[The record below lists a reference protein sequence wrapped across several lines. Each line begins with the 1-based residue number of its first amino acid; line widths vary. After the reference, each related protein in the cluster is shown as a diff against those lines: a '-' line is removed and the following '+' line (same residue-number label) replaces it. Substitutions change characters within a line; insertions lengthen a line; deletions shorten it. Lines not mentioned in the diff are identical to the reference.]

1 MRTHHTDSNQI
12 TQHKTTKTILDFI
25 HRIRESIRGKD
36 FDYTEIPLKK
46 AMWLLAVPMVLEM
59 IMESVFAIV
68 DIFFVSKLG
77 ADAIATVGITE
88 SMMTIVYALGFGLAT
103 ATTAMVSR
111 RIGEKEPE
119 KAASVGFQAIVTGFF
134 VSLAIAIPGVLYT
147 RELLE
152 LMGTNRNIVENLSSF
167 TAIMLGSN
175 LVIMWLFIINAIF
188 RSAGNA
194 VIAMR
199 VLFIAN
205 LINIVLDPILIFG
218 LGPIPAFGVKGA
230 AIATTTGRGIAV
242 LYQIYLLF
250 SGKSIIHF
258 QRKTLKPDL
267 AAIGNLIRLSLGSIG
282 QNIIATS
289 SWIGLMRIVS
299 MFGSEVLAAYTLAI
313 RLIIFSLLPSWG
325 LSNAAATLVGQNLGA
340 GKPERAERAVKAAGK
355 TVMVLLGVVS
365 VLFIALPEVFI
376 RIFTSDESLIRQGN
390 TALQIISIGFIFYG
404 LGMVMMN
411 AINGAGDTVTPTK
424 INFLCFWLI
433 EIPLAWFLAILLNL
447 DQTGVYLAI
456 VVAESLLALI
466 AYWWFRKGHWKL
478 MKV

>member
-1 MRTHHTDSNQI
+1 MRTQHTNSTYTTQLKKTNRI
-12 TQHKTTKTILDFI
+12 TDFW

-88 SMMTIVYALGFGLAT
+88 SMMTVVYALGFGLAT

-119 KAASVGFQAIVTGFF
+119 KAASIGFQAILTGFF
-134 VSLAIAIPGVLYT
+134 VSLAIAVPGVLFT

-152 LMGTNRNIVENLSSF
+152 LMGTNQNIIQNLSGF
-167 TAIMLGSN
+167 TSVMLGSN

-205 LINIVLDPILIFG
+205 LINIILDPILIFG

-258 QRKTLKPDL
+258 RRETLRPDL
-267 AAIGNLIRLSLGSIG
+267 QAIGSLIRLSLGSIG

-299 MFGSEVLAAYTLAI
+299 IFGSEVLAAYTLAI

-355 TVMVLLGVVS
+355 TVMVLLGIVS

-376 RIFTSDESLIRQGN
+376 RLFTSDESLIAQGN
-390 TALQIISIGFIFYG
+390 LALQLISIGFIFYG

-433 EIPLAWFLAILLNL
+433 EIPLAWILAILLNL
-447 DQTGVYLAI
+447 EQNGVYLAI
-456 VVAESLLALI
+456 VIAESLLALL
-466 AYWWFRKGHWKL
+466 AFWWFRKGHWKL

>member
-1 MRTHHTDSNQI
+1 MQNNIHNSNDNNKQTYVQKI
-12 TQHKTTKTILDFI
+12 KYYYQK
-25 HRIRESIRGKD
+25 IREAIRGQD

-88 SMMTIVYALGFGLAT
+88 SLMTLVYALGFGLAT

-111 RIGEKEPE
+111 RIGEKEPQ
-119 KAASVGFQAIVTGFF
+119 KAASIGFQAILTGFF
-134 VSLAIAIPGVLYT
+134 VSMAIAIPGVIYT
-147 RELLE
+147 KDILK
-152 LMGTNRNIVENLSSF
+152 LMGTNDNIVNNLHSF

-199 VLFIAN
+199 VLFLAN
-205 LINIVLDPILIFG
+205 CINIVLDPILIFG
-218 LGPIPAFGVKGA
+218 LGPIPAMGVTGA

-242 LYQIYLLF
+242 IYQIYLLF

-258 QRKTLKPDL
+258 RLKLLRPEFPV
-267 AAIGNLIRLSLGSIG
+267 IGSLIKLSLGSIG
-282 QNIIATS
+282 QNLIATS
-289 SWIGLMRIVS
+289 SWIGLMRIIS
-299 MFGSEVLAAYTLAI
+299 IFGSEVLAAYTIAI

-340 GKPERAERAVKAAGK
+340 GKPDRAERAVWAAGK
-355 TVMVLLGVVS
+355 ATMVLLGMVS
-365 VLFIALPEVFI
+365 LFFILYPEIFI
-376 RIFTSDESLIRQGN
+376 RIFTNDIAIIAQGIV
-390 TALQIISIGFIFYG
+390 ALRIISIGFIFYG

-424 INFLCFWLI
+424 INFLCFWMI
-433 EIPLAWFLAILLNL
+433 EIPLAWFLAISLKME
-447 DQTGVYLAI
+447 QQGVFIAI
-456 VVAESLLALI
+456 VIAESLLALI
-466 AYWWFRKGHWKL
+466 AGWWFRKGKWKL
-478 MKV
+478 MEV